1 MPIKINWPA
10 VGSTILPNVGGI
22 AGKFSSRPNM
32 NFKKLPYYLNI
43 F

>member
-22 AGKFSSRPNM
+22 AGKFSSRPKYE
-32 NFKKLPYYLNI
+32 FHKITILPI
-43 F
+43 